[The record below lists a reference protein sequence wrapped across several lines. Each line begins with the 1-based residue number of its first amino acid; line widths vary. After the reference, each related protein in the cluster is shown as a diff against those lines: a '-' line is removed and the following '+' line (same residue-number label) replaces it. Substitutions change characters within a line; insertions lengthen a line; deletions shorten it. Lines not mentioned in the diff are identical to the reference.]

1 MPALPAI
8 AEIDNEKMKF
18 KNLTHELNN
27 YNEIFNLNTYMVNS
41 SSRDK
46 AKLEKT
52 NEVLKGKILKLK
64 QEFVLQEWKM
74 SYLGLKNN
82 LMYFSII
89 VVSLIL
95 VIAGLFL
102 KKTLTLPLTAISTSV
117 ISVIF
122 ILAVVLVVKYNSDR
136 RNLLWDQYYFAPMK
150 SDG

>member
-1 MPALPAI
+1 MPPLPAI
-8 AEIDNEKMKF
+8 AEIDEEKKTF

-41 SSRDK
+41 SNKDK
-46 AKLEKT
+46 ARLEKT
-52 NEVLKGKILKLK
+52 NEILKGKILKLK

-102 KKTLTLPLTAISTSV
+102 KKTLTLPLTAISTSI